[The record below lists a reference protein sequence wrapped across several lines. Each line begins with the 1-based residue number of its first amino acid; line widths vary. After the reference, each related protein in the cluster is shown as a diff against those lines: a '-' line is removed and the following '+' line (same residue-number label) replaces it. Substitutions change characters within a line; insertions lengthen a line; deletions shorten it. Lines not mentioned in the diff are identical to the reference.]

1 MLSITDLLDFIDLD
15 VETVRAVSHAT
26 GLAAEES
33 AVLAQ
38 QLLSSAQGLSV
49 LHHMFLDQIAD
60 AEANFHWSREKEMR
74 RAYAYFS
81 RKYPL
86 PGVSRIDSG
95 ARGE

>member
-15 VETVRAVSHAT
+15 VETVRAVTHAT
-26 GLAAEES
+26 GLGTEES
-33 AVLAQ
+33 AALAR

-49 LHHMFLDQIAD
+49 LHHMFIDQIAE
-60 AEANFHWSREKEMR
+60 AEAGFHWSREKEMR

-86 PGVSRIDSG
+86 PAVSRIDREAG
-95 ARGE
+95 DG